1 MAQKPSNEPD
11 AVRRRLLAALASTA
25 MLSACGGGGSDDNS
39 GTITPTSPIGNVPPD
54 RATLPRPT
62 LPAPGTSGIDHIVL
76 VTMENRSFDHML
88 GWVPGVEGMQTGRQF
103 TDAFGETHPT
113 FSLSANPAFGFQGCQ
128 FADPD
133 HEYDAGRTHLANGAM
148 NGFLLTP
155 GTSLTR
161 GDLLPIGYFTGGDLD
176 FYRQAVAQYTVCD
189 YYMSGILA
197 DTFPNRVYL
206 HSGETDRLSDTI
218 DTSSLST
225 IWDRLDAK
233 NVSSKYYF
241 HDVPFTALY
250 GTRYVGRSRL
260 FSEFLSDAAGGNLPS
275 FCMVDPSF
283 GGEANGTSNDDHPH
297 ADVRNGQALL
307 SQIYEALRTGPNWG
321 TTLMIIV
328 YDEWGGFFEHVAPPV
343 KSLSAAEQKVG
354 NDGRLGFRVPCMLL
368 GPRVRANNVARYP
381 FDPSSIHQL
390 LAWRFGIDPLGVR
403 ASDPSTFNMA
413 YALDLTDAPRTDSP
427 ALAVAQGPY
436 GLECSNTPSSG
447 TGIGSVD
454 KAQTA
459 KAAEGASQT
468 PTPGGRFADLRAK
481 ASVLGFPSS

>member
-1 MAQKPSNEPD
+1 MARHSSNEPD

-25 MLSACGGGGSDDNS
+25 MLSACGGGSDDDS
-39 GTITPTSPIGNVPPD
+39 GTVTPTSPIGNIPPD
-54 RATLPRPT
+54 RANLPRPA
-62 LPAPGTSGIDHIVL
+62 LPAPATSGIDHIVL

-88 GWVPGVEGMQTGRQF
+88 GWVPGAEGGQTGRQY

-113 FSLSANPAFGFQGCQ
+113 FALSANAAYGFQGCQ

-133 HEYDAGRTHLANGAM
+133 HQYDAGRAHLANGAM

-155 GTSLTR
+155 DTNKTR
-161 GDLLPIGYFTGGDLD
+161 GDLLPIGYFTGSDLE

-197 DTFPNRVYL
+197 DTFPNRIYL

-233 NVSSKYYF
+233 SISSKYYF

-250 GTRYVGRSRL
+250 GTRYVGRSKL
-260 FSEFLSDAAGGNLPS
+260 FSDFLSDAAGGNLPS

-307 SQIYEALRTGPNWG
+307 GQIYEALRTSPNWS
-321 TTLMIIV
+321 TTLLIVV

-343 KSLSAAEQKVG
+343 KSLSAAEQKLG

-390 LAWRFGIDPLGVR
+390 LAWRFGLDPLGVR
-403 ASDPSTFNMA
+403 ASDPTTFNMA
-413 YALDLTDAPRTDSP
+413 YALDLSAAPRADAP
-427 ALAVAQGPY
+427 ALAVPPGPF
-436 GLECSNTPSSG
+436 GLECSNTPSVG
-447 TGIGSVD
+447 TGLGAID
-454 KAQTA
+454 KSRTA

-468 PTPGGRFADLRAK
+468 PTPGGRFTDLRAK
-481 ASVLGFPSS
+481 ATVLGFPS

>member
-39 GTITPTSPIGNVPPD
+39 GTITPTSPIGNIPPD
-54 RATLPRPT
+54 RANLPRPT
-62 LPAPGTSGIDHIVL
+62 LPAPATSGIDHIVL
-76 VTMENRSFDHML
+76 VTMENRSFDHMF
-88 GWVPGVEGMQTGRQF
+88 GWVPGVAGVQAGRQF
-103 TDAFGETHPT
+103 TDAFGQTQTT

-128 FADPD
+128 YADPD

-155 GTSLTR
+155 DTNKTR
-161 GDLLPIGYFTGGDLD
+161 GDLLPIGYFTGNDLE
-176 FYRQAVAQYTVCD
+176 FYRQAAAQYTVCD

-206 HSGETDRLSDTI
+206 HSGETDRLSDTT

-307 SQIYEALRTGPNWG
+307 GQIYEALRTSPNWSK
-321 TTLMIIV
+321 TLMIII
-328 YDEWGGFFEHVAPPV
+328 YDEWGGFFDHVAPPV
-343 KSLSAAEQKVG
+343 KSLTVAEQKLG

-390 LAWRFGIDPLGVR
+390 LAWRFGLDPLGVR

-413 YALDLTDAPRTDSP
+413 YALDLSDAPRTDAPVLTVSP
-427 ALAVAQGPY
+427 GPF
-436 GLECSNTPSSG
+436 GLECSNSSVLG
-447 TGIGSVD
+447 TGIGILD
-454 KAQTA
+454 KSRVA
-459 KAAEGASQT
+459 KGAEGASQT
-468 PTPGGRFADLRAK
+468 TTPGGRFADLRVK
-481 ASVLGFPSS
+481 ADSLGFR

>member
-1 MAQKPSNEPD
+1 MAHKPTNEPD
-11 AVRRRLLAALASTA
+11 AIRRRLLAALAGTA
-25 MLSACGGGGSDDNS
+25 MLSACGGGGSDDDS
-39 GTITPTSPIGNVPPD
+39 GTVTPTSPIGNIPPD
-54 RATLPRPT
+54 RANLPRPT
-62 LPAPGTSGIDHIVL
+62 LPAAATSGIDHIVL

-88 GWVPGVEGMQTGRQF
+88 GWVPGVEGVQAGKQF
-103 TDAFGETHPT
+103 TDAFGETQST
-113 FSLSANPAFGFQGCQ
+113 FSLSGNPAFGFQGCQ
-128 FADPD
+128 FADPN

-155 GTSLTR
+155 DTNKTR
-161 GDLLPIGYFTGGDLD
+161 GDLLPIGYFTGSDLE
-176 FYRQAVAQYTVCD
+176 FYRQAVTQYTVCD
-189 YYMSGILA
+189 YYMSGILS

-206 HSGETDRLSDTI
+206 HSGETDRLSDTL

-233 NVSSKYYF
+233 NVTSKYYF

-250 GTRYVGRSRL
+250 GTRYVDRSKL

-297 ADVRNGQALL
+297 ADVRNGQVLL
-307 SQIYEALRTGPNWG
+307 AQIYEALRTSPNWSK
-321 TTLMIIV
+321 TLMIIV

-343 KSLSAAEQKVG
+343 KSLSSAEQKLG

-368 GPRVRANNVARYP
+368 GPRVRANNVSRYP

-390 LAWRFGIDPLGVR
+390 IAWRFGLDPLGTR
-403 ASDPSTFNMA
+403 ASDPTTFNMA
-413 YALDLTDAPRTDSP
+413 YALDLTDAPRTDAP
-427 ALAVAQGPY
+427 ALTVAQGPF
-436 GLECSNTPSSG
+436 GLACSNTPASG
-447 TGIGSVD
+447 TGIGTVD
-454 KAQTA
+454 KSQTA

-468 PTPGGRFADLRAK
+468 ATPGGRFADLRAK
-481 ASVLGFPSS
+481 ATTLGFPSS

>member
-1 MAQKPSNEPD
+1 MAQKPSNQPD
-11 AVRRRLLAALASTA
+11 AVRRRLLAALAGTA

-39 GTITPTSPIGNVPPD
+39 GTVTPTSPIGNIPPD
-54 RATLPRPT
+54 RANLPRPA
-62 LPAPGTSGIDHIVL
+62 LPAPATSGIDHIVL

-88 GWVPGVEGMQTGRQF
+88 GWVPGVEGVQAGTQF

-113 FSLSANPAFGFQGCQ
+113 FSLSANAAFGFQSCQ

-155 GTSLTR
+155 DTNKTR
-161 GDLLPIGYFTGGDLD
+161 GDLLPIGYFTGSDLD
-176 FYRQAVAQYTVCD
+176 FYRQAVSQYTVCD

-206 HSGETDRLSDTI
+206 HSGETDRLSDTL

-250 GTRYVGRSRL
+250 GTRYVGRSKL
-260 FSEFLSDAAGGNLPS
+260 FADFLSDAAGGNLPS

-307 SQIYEALRTGPNWG
+307 GQIYEALRTSPNWS
-321 TTLMIIV
+321 TTLMIVV

-343 KSLSAAEQKVG
+343 RPVSSAEQALG

-390 LAWRFGIDPLGVR
+390 LAWRFGLDPLGPR
-403 ASDPSTFNMA
+403 ASDPATFNMA
-413 YALDLTDAPRTDSP
+413 YALDLSDAPRTDAP
-427 ALAVAQGPY
+427 ALTVAQGPY
-436 GLECSNTPSSG
+436 GLQCSTTPVTG
-447 TGIGSVD
+447 TGLDTVD
-454 KAQTA
+454 KSQ
-459 KAAEGASQT
+459 AAEGASQT
-468 PTPGGRFADLRAK
+468 QTPGGRFADLRAK
-481 ASVLGFPSS
+481 AIASGFPSR

>member
-1 MAQKPSNEPD
+1 MAQKPSNQPD
-11 AVRRRLLAALASTA
+11 AVRRRLLAALAGTA

-39 GTITPTSPIGNVPPD
+39 GTVTPTSPIGNIPPD
-54 RATLPRPT
+54 RANLPRPA
-62 LPAPGTSGIDHIVL
+62 LPAPATSGIDHIVL

-88 GWVPGVEGMQTGRQF
+88 GWVPGVEGVQAGTQF

-113 FSLSANPAFGFQGCQ
+113 FSLSANAAFGFQSCQ

-155 GTSLTR
+155 DTNKTR
-161 GDLLPIGYFTGGDLD
+161 GDLLPIGYFTGSDLD
-176 FYRQAVAQYTVCD
+176 FYRQAVSQYTVCD

-206 HSGETDRLSDTI
+206 HSGETDRLSDTL

-250 GTRYVGRSRL
+250 GTRYVGRSKL
-260 FSEFLSDAAGGNLPS
+260 FADFLSDAAGGNLPS
-275 FCMVDPSF
+275 FSMVDPSF

-307 SQIYEALRTGPNWG
+307 GQIYEALRTSPNWS
-321 TTLMIIV
+321 TTLMIVV

-343 KSLSAAEQKVG
+343 RSLSSAEQKLG

-390 LAWRFGIDPLGVR
+390 LAWRFGLDPLGAR
-403 ASDPSTFNMA
+403 GSDPTTFNMA
-413 YALDLTDAPRTDSP
+413 YALDLSDAPRTDAP
-427 ALAVAQGPY
+427 PLTVAQGPF
-436 GLECSNTPSSG
+436 GLACSNTPATG
-447 TGIGSVD
+447 TGIGTVD
-454 KAQTA
+454 KSQTV

-468 PTPGGRFADLRAK
+468 PTAGGRFADLRTK
-481 ASVLGFPSS
+481 ATTLGFPSE

>member
-1 MAQKPSNEPD
+1 
-11 AVRRRLLAALASTA
+11 
-25 MLSACGGGGSDDNS
+25 
-39 GTITPTSPIGNVPPD
+39 
-54 RATLPRPT
+54 
-62 LPAPGTSGIDHIVL
+62 
-76 VTMENRSFDHML
+76 
-88 GWVPGVEGMQTGRQF
+88 
-103 TDAFGETHPT
+103 
-113 FSLSANPAFGFQGCQ
+113 LSANAAFGFQSCQ

-148 NGFLLTP
+148 NGFLLTSD
-155 GTSLTR
+155 TNKTR
-161 GDLLPIGYFTGGDLD
+161 GDLLPIGYFTGSDLD
-176 FYRQAVAQYTVCD
+176 FYRQAVTQYTVCD

-206 HSGETDRLSDTI
+206 HSGETDRLSDTL

-250 GTRYVGRSRL
+250 GTRYVDRSKL
-260 FSEFLSDAAGGNLPS
+260 FADFLTDAASGNLPS

-307 SQIYEALRTGPNWG
+307 SQIYEALRTSPNWS
-321 TTLMIIV
+321 TTLMIVV

-343 KSLSAAEQKVG
+343 RPVSSAEQALG

-390 LAWRFGIDPLGVR
+390 LAWRFGLDPLGPR
-403 ASDPSTFNMA
+403 ASDPATFNMA
-413 YALDLTDAPRTDSP
+413 YALDLSDAPRTDAP
-427 ALAVAQGPY
+427 ALTVAQGPY
-436 GLECSNTPSSG
+436 GLQCSTTPVTG
-447 TGIGSVD
+447 TGLDTVD
-454 KAQTA
+454 KSQ
-459 KAAEGASQT
+459 AAEGASQT
-468 PTPGGRFADLRAK
+468 QTPGGRFADLRAK
-481 ASVLGFPSS
+481 AIASGFPSR

>member
-1 MAQKPSNEPD
+1 MTDKPSKPVSSEPD
-11 AVRRRLLAALASTA
+11 AVRRRLLAALASSA

-39 GTITPTSPIGNVPPD
+39 GTVTPTSPIGMIPAD
-54 RATLPRPT
+54 RANLPRPA
-62 LPAPGTSGIDHIVL
+62 LPAPATSGIDHIVL
-76 VTMENRSFDHML
+76 VTMENRSFDHLM
-88 GWVPGVEGMQTGRQF
+88 GWVPGAEGTQTGRQF
-103 TDAFGETHPT
+103 TDAFGTVQT
-113 FSLSANPAFGFQGCQ
+113 SFSLAANAAFGFQGCQ
-128 FADPD
+128 YADPD
-133 HEYDAGRTHLANGAM
+133 HQYDAGRTHLANGAM

-155 GTSLTR
+155 DTNETR
-161 GDLLPIGYFTGGDLD
+161 GDLLPIGYFTGADLD

-206 HSGETDRLSDTI
+206 HSGETDRLSDTL

-225 IWDRLDAK
+225 LWDRLDAK

-250 GTRYVGRSRL
+250 GTRYVGRSKL
-260 FSEFLSDAAGGNLPS
+260 FSDFLSDAAGGNLPS

-283 GGEANGTSNDDHPH
+283 AGEANGTSNDDHPH

-307 SQIYEALRTGPNWG
+307 GQIYEALRAGPNWKS
-321 TTLMIIV
+321 TLMIVV

-343 KSLSAAEQKVG
+343 KSLSVAEQKLG

-368 GPRVRANNVARYP
+368 GPRVRAGSVSRYP

-390 LAWRFGIDPLGVR
+390 LAWRFGLDPLGVR
-403 ASDPSTFNMA
+403 ASDPTTFNMA
-413 YALDLTDAPRTDSP
+413 YALDLSDAPRTDAP
-427 ALAVAQGPY
+427 AFVVPPGPF

-447 TGIGSVD
+447 SGLGTVD
-454 KAQTA
+454 KRAGEGAAQTL
-459 KAAEGASQT
+459 
-468 PTPGGRFADLRAK
+468 TPGGRFADLRAK
-481 ASVLGFPSS
+481 ATTLGFPSR